1 MAGELVAIAIVA
13 AVCAV
18 LVGLAL
24 LAPHPPALTGQ

>member
-24 LAPHPPALTGQ
+24 LARRIRRH